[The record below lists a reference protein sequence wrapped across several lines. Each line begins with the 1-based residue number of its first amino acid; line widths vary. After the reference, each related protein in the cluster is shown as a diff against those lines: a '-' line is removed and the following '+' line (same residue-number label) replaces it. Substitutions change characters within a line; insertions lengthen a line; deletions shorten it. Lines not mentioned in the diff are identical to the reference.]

1 MVLLVVGQ
9 LINITVKHL
18 QIFELMFLK
27 FLAQPILEEIRCFF
41 PE

>member
-1 MVLLVVGQ
+1 MVLLVVGW

-18 QIFELMFLK
+18 QIVELIFLK
-27 FLAQPILEEIRCFF
+27 LLAQPIFEEIRCFF